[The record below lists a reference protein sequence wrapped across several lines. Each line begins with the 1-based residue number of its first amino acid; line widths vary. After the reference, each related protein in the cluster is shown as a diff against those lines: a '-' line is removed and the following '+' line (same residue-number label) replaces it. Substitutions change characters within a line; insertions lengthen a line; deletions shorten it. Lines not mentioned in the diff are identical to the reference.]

1 MYSSIQIKDVFMNL
15 DHEQISPQH
24 NASVTTLDP
33 TDLPKT
39 IQHALRI
46 KNGQKSWKKHWMQWK
61 KSNLRACSLD

>member
-1 MYSSIQIKDVFMNL
+1 MNL

-46 KNGQKSWKKHWMQWK
+46 KNGQKS
-61 KSNLRACSLD
+61 